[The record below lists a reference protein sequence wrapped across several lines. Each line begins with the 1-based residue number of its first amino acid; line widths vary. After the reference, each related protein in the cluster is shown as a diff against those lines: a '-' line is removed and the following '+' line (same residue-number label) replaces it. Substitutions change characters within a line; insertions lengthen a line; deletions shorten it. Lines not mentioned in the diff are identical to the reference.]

1 MARKPTSAERRQRL
15 KSRALPLVGIAFVA
29 FVMGVVQGCP
39 GNPNKDAAG
48 RYVDAW
54 EKGDFEAMY
63 AELSSKSQEAIP
75 LDRFEARYEDT
86 AAMATLDPVK
96 AAEVEGAETEAQVQ
110 IEATTLAFGPIKQ
123 PLKLTFRSDGIAF
136 APRLLFPALPNA

>member
-54 EKGDFEAMY
+54 EKGDYEAMY
-63 AELSSKSQEAIP
+63 AMLCTDAGISTPSPIVSMATASTTP
-75 LDRFEARYEDT
+75 AGTVSAT
-86 AAMATLDPVK
+86 AAGRLS
-96 AAEVEGAETEAQVQ
+96 
-110 IEATTLAFGPIKQ
+110 
-123 PLKLTFRSDGIAF
+123 RSPRPTRLQRSACGRP
-136 APRLLFPALPNA
+136 APASTSRCIR

>member
-54 EKGDFEAMY
+54 EKGDLEAMY
-63 AELSSKSQEAIP
+63 AELSTKSQEAIP
-75 LDRFEARYEDT
+75 LDR
-86 AAMATLDPVK
+86 
-96 AAEVEGAETEAQVQ
+96 
-110 IEATTLAFGPIKQ
+110 
-123 PLKLTFRSDGIAF
+123 SDGAADATVSGEPEAVLLWLWGRRPDDAIRLDGDRAVLTAYRDRLRIATQ
-136 APRLLFPALPNA
+136 